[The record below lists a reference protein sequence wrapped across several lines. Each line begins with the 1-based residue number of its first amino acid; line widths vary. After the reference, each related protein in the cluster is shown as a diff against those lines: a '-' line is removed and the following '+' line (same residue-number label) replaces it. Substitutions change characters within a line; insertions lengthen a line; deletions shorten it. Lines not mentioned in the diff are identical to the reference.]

1 MSETAAQ
8 AEKPLAPR
16 RVPQRVVSGMRPT
29 GRMHLGNYNGA
40 LRGWIEVAK
49 VAKESLFF
57 SADWHALTSD
67 YKDPSGI
74 AAAQREMFADWIAA
88 GLDAEKHALFVPS
101 HVEGHAP
108 PFLPPRQH

>member
-1 MSETAAQ
+1 
-8 AEKPLAPR
+8 
-16 RVPQRVVSGMRPT
+16 
-29 GRMHLGNYNGA
+29 MHLGNYNGA

-74 AAAQREMFADWIAA
+74 AAAARDVR
-88 GLDAEKHALFVPS
+88 GLDRRRPRRGEERLLHQSQVKSTPS
-101 HVEGHAP
+101 CSCSSA
-108 PFLPPRQH
+108 